1 LSTFTSTNDRV
12 IPYFPPLAIYTI
24 GWLIGIG
31 IAPLVPQPL
40 WAWGLLSGAGAG
52 GAWLARRDPGMRNFA
67 LAVVMLG
74 LGAIRWGWAQPVY
87 DESFVGTY
95 NDKGFVTFEGVV
107 IDEPDTRDTYVNLRV
122 AIDTLLPDGATQPV
136 AAHGVVLAQVQP
148 FPAFQYGDRLRVSG
162 ELQTPPVFEDFS
174 YADYLARQGVYSLV
188 RRARADPI
196 SNSPI
201 LRLRSGQVFDPLLNF
216 QITIFKPLFAFKAR
230 ALAAIAAVFPE
241 PQGALLSGILL
252 GVETGIPESLKDAFR
267 KTGTSH
273 IVAISGFNVSILAGV
288 FLALFRR
295 ILGERRARLPTLITL
310 VLYAVLAGADASVV
324 RATIMG
330 GLVLLAGGFN
340 RPANGLALLA
350 ASALLMTA
358 YNPGT
363 LWDVGFQL
371 SVAATLG
378 LILYATP
385 FTQAATRFLSRWL
398 PENIVGP
405 LTESVT
411 LTLAAQL
418 TTLPLIAY
426 YFHQLSLIS
435 LVANAIILPAQPA
448 VMILGGIATLGAL
461 VAQPLGAL
469 LAWLAWPFVTFTIAV
484 VELLAKVP
492 GAAIQL
498 DRFPLAA
505 LFVMYG
511 VIAALTWRVGRNTE
525 SRPAWRRAW
534 AGDIVVG
541 LTAIVAL
548 AAWNV
553 YLHAPDGKLHLTFFD
568 VGHGDA
574 ILIQTPGGRY
584 ALIDGGPSPN
594 GLADSLGRALPI
606 GMRTLDL
613 VVAASTKAESLGG
626 LPALLDRYTI
636 RRAVMAGQA
645 ARHSAYREWTE
656 GLASR
661 SIPALSAEVGQQF
674 DLGEGAMLIVVDVQ
688 DEGAALR
695 LDYGR
700 ASFLMPIKAA
710 TTEAASPATVLFA
723 PDHGGAESI
732 TANFVAAV
740 NARAIVVSVGAGN
753 PSGDPQP
760 DTLALFEGRTVLRTD
775 EHGTI
780 AFVTDGE
787 RLWLTAEK

>member
-1 LSTFTSTNDRV
+1 MF
-12 IPYFPPLAIYTI
+12 PYLPPLALYTT

-40 WAWGLLSGAGAG
+40 WAWGLLSGAGAV
-52 GAWLARRDPGMRNFA
+52 GAWLARRDAGIRNLA
-67 LAVVMLG
+67 LAIVMMG
-74 LGAIRWGWAQPVY
+74 LGGNRWEWAQPVF
-87 DESFVGTY
+87 DESFVASY

-107 IDEPDTRDTYVNLRV
+107 VDEPDVRDTYVNLRV
-122 AIDTLLPDGATQPV
+122 AVDILLPEEARQPIP
-136 AAHGVVLAQVQP
+136 AHGVVLAQVQRYP
-148 FPAFQYGDRLRVSG
+148 EIQYGERLRLSG

-174 YADYLARQGVYSLV
+174 YADYLARQGVYSIL
-188 RRARADPI
+188 RRARADVI
-196 SNSPI
+196 VGETTDRWLNLQ
-201 LRLRSGQVFDPLLNF
+201 LR
-216 QITIFKPLFAFKAR
+216 IFKPLSAFKAR

-267 KTGTSH
+267 KTSTSH
-273 IVAISGFNVSILAGV
+273 IIAISGFNVSILARV
-288 FLALFRR
+288 FLALFRQL
-295 ILGERRARLPTLITL
+295 LGERRALLPTIIAIA
-310 VLYAVLAGADASVV
+310 LYALLAGADASVV

-330 GLVLLAGGFN
+330 GLVLLANGFN
-340 RPANGLALLA
+340 RPSNGLALVA

-385 FTQAATRFLSRWL
+385 FTQAVNRLLSRWIPTNL
-398 PENIVGP
+398 ASPI
-405 LTESVT
+405 TESIT

-418 TTLPLIAY
+418 TTLPLIVF

-435 LVANAIILPAQPA
+435 LLANAIILPAQPA

-461 VAQPLGAL
+461 IAQPLGVV
-469 LAWLAWPFVTFTIAV
+469 LAWTAWPFVTFTIAV
-484 VELLAKVP
+484 VELLAQVP

-498 DRFPLAA
+498 DRFPLPV
-505 LFVMYG
+505 LFGMYG
-511 VIAALTWRVGRNTE
+511 LIAALTWMAGRKAE
-525 SRPAWRRAW
+525 GRPAWQRVW
-534 AGDIVVG
+534 AGNLLVG
-541 LTAIVAL
+541 AVAIGSL

-568 VGHGDA
+568 VGHGEA

-584 ALIDGGPSPN
+584 ALINGGPSPN
-594 GLADSLGRALPI
+594 ALADSLGRALPI

-613 VVAASTKAESLGG
+613 VVAASTKIDSLGG

-636 RRAVMAGQA
+636 RRVVMADEA

-661 SIPALSAEVGQQF
+661 SIPTMTAEVGQQF
-674 DLGEGAMLIVVDVQ
+674 DLGEGAMLTVTDVR
-688 DEGAALR
+688 DEGATLR
-695 LDYGR
+695 LDYGG
-700 ASFLMPIKAA
+700 ASFLLPIKVA
-710 TTEAASPATVLFA
+710 TAEAASPATVLFA
-723 PDHGGAESI
+723 PDHGGAESL
-732 TANFVAAV
+732 TAEIVTAINP
-740 NARAIVVSVGAGN
+740 RAIVVSVGAGN
-753 PSGDPQP
+753 PAGDPQSE
-760 DTLALFEGRTVLRTD
+760 TLALFEGRTVLRTD
-775 EHGTI
+775 QRGAI
-780 AFVTDGE
+780 AFVTNGE
-787 RLWLTAEK
+787 QLWVTSER